1 MLFSEVTYARTLI
14 SSSPSLPGWHVASDV
29 DDNLYS
35 ILTFRWFWSNLAQN
49 KWAWSARCTE
59 IGLSP
64 GDIPILSRRLPPPR
78 SRIRSGVQ
86 VSASFQKLSRLVGR
100 LGSGPRLVGRLG
112 LRPRLVGRSGSGSRL
127 VGQLGSAV
135 RASASY
141 SDQFFF

>member
-1 MLFSEVTYARTLI
+1 MGVICEVHGDRPI
-14 SSSPSLPGWHVASDV
+14 SWR
-29 DDNLYS
+29 YS
-35 ILTFRWFWSNLAQN
+35 HSVP
-49 KWAWSARCTE
+49 E
-59 IGLSP
+59 IA
-64 GDIPILSRRLPPPR
+64 PPR

-141 SDQFFF
+141 SDQIFF